1 MNQKDIVHEVSI
13 SKLSLPAA
21 YLAAIVESSDDAI
34 ISKNLNGIITSW
46 NRAAERIF
54 GYTAAEAVGQSIMM
68 IIPPERQ
75 AEEKTIIERLKA
87 GQRIDHFET
96 VRMAKDGSLIN
107 LSITISPIRGSKGEI
122 IGASKVARDITAQKE
137 AEARIAAYTK
147 ELERSNQELDD
158 FAYIASHDLKEPL
171 RGLYNNATFLIEDFA
186 DKLGEDGVR
195 RLKRLGELTQRMEN
209 LINDLLYFS
218 RLGRVDLA
226 IQETNINDVIREV
239 EHLQEAFLEERNVCL
254 KIPKPLPVITC
265 DRPKV
270 TEVFRNLITNAAKY
284 NDKQQR
290 VIEIGFLDQVDTP
303 DGPEK
308 NVFYVRDNGVGID
321 PKFHKEIFR
330 IFRRL
335 KQPAGEKEAGTGAG
349 LTFVKKII
357 ERHHGRVWLESR
369 IGEGTTFYFT
379 LPMRSIEHAD

>member
-1 MNQKDIVHEVSI
+1 MPMNQDVNEVSI
-13 SKLSLPAA
+13 ANLGQPTA

-54 GYTAAEAVGQSIMM
+54 GYTAREAVGQSIMM

-75 AEEKTIIERLKA
+75 AEEVAIIARLKS
-87 GQRIDHFET
+87 GQRVDHFET
-96 VRMAKDGSLIN
+96 IRMAKDGSIIN
-107 LSITISPIRGSKGEI
+107 LSVTISPIRDSTGTI
-122 IGASKVARDITAQKE
+122 IGASKVARDITKQKA
-137 AEARIAAYTK
+137 AEARIAAYTR

-171 RGLYNNATFLIEDFA
+171 RGLYNNATFLIEDFS
-186 DKLGEDGVR
+186 DKLGEEGVR
-195 RLKRLGELTQRMEN
+195 RLKRLGELTQRMES

-218 RLGRVDLA
+218 RLGRADLA
-226 IQETNINDVIREV
+226 IQETDINDVIREV
-239 EHLQEAFLEERNVCL
+239 EHLQEIFLEERNVHL
-254 KIPKPLPVITC
+254 SVPKPLPVIIC

-270 TEVFRNLITNAAKY
+270 TEAFRNLITNAAKY
-284 NDKQQR
+284 NDKPDR
-290 VIEIGFLDQVDTP
+290 IIEIGFLDHVESP
-303 DGPEK
+303 EGPEE

-335 KQPAGEKEAGTGAG
+335 KQPAGEKEAGTGG
-349 LTFVKKII
+349 LTFVKKIV
-357 ERHHGRVWLESR
+357 ERHRGRIWLESR
-369 IGEGTTFYFT
+369 IGDGTIFYFT
-379 LPMRSIEHAD
+379 LPMRSTEYAA